1 MLEPQEKDLLRRGVV
16 ALERIAKIMQDNQE
30 RDAVG
35 VALHALSA
43 TNAAIAMTEH
53 VENRESI
60 EKIAHNVDII
70 RNMVRLDTTTMEG

>member
-35 VALHALSA
+35 VALQALHAE
-43 TNAAIAMTEH
+43 NAALAYRDDGDSIA
-53 VENRESI
+53 R
-60 EKIAHNVDII
+60 IAHNVDII
-70 RNMVRLDTTTMEG
+70 RNMVRLDTTTMGG